1 MLRLLKYLRN
11 NKAQSIIA
19 PLFKFIEAVFE
30 LLVPVIM
37 AQIIDVGVANGD
49 KEYILKRGAV
59 LVLFGILGLACAL
72 TAQYFAAKASFGF
85 GTALRSDLY
94 RHFTSLSYAE
104 VDKVGASTLINRLTS
119 DINLAQSAV
128 NMFLRLFM
136 RAPFIVVGS
145 IIMSLTINVKLTL
158 IFLVVTPILAAAI
171 YFIMHLSLPKYKQI
185 QKNLDGVTLSVRENL
200 SGARVI
206 RAFSAQDREEKRFF
220 EETEKLEKSQL
231 SVGKI
236 SALLNPIT
244 YVIVYVAIIVIIW
257 FGGISVDVGDLT
269 QGNLIALVSY
279 MTQILLA
286 LVAFANL
293 IVIVTK
299 GTASAA
305 RVADMLEVK
314 PSVTDENATITEG
327 DKNAPAVELCNVSF
341 AYNSSDERAISNISL
356 SLSVGQ
362 TLGIIG
368 GTGSGKSTLVSLIP
382 RFYDVTEG
390 KVLVDGVDVREY
402 KLSALRDKIGV
413 VPQKAQ
419 LFSGSIR
426 DNIKWGNA
434 DATDEQVWEA
444 LRLSQADDFVKSK
457 QNGLDEML
465 AQGGKNLS
473 GGQRQRLTI
482 ARALVKKPHI
492 LILDDSA
499 SALDMAT
506 DARLRKAI
514 AGLSYECAVI
524 IVSQRAST
532 IKNADKILVIDDG
545 EAVGLGSHTELM
557 QGCEVY
563 REICQSQLSSEDA
576 SKEGGNA
583 V

>member
-11 NKAQSIIA
+11 NKAQSFIA

-59 LVLFGILGLACAL
+59 LVLFGVLGLACAL

-94 RHFTSLSYAE
+94 RHFTKLSYAE
-104 VDKVGASTLINRLTS
+104 IDKTGASTLINRLTS

-158 IFLVVTPILAAAI
+158 IFLVATPLLSAAI
-171 YFIMHLSLPKYKQI
+171 YFIMHASLPKYKQI
-185 QKNLDGVTLSVRENL
+185 QKNLDSVTLSVRENL

-220 EETEKLEKSQL
+220 DETEKLERSQL
-231 SVGKI
+231 AVGKI

-244 YVIVYVAIIVIIW
+244 YVIVYAAIIVIIW
-257 FGGISVDVGDLT
+257 CGGLSVNVGDLT

-305 RVADMLEVK
+305 RVADMLEVRA
-314 PSVTDENATITEG
+314 SVTDDNASDTQG
-327 DKNAPAVELCNVSF
+327 VKDACAVELKNVSF
-341 AYNSSDERAISNISL
+341 AYESSDENAVSDISFKL
-356 SLSVGQ
+356 EAGQ

-368 GTGSGKSTLVSLIP
+368 GTGSGKSTLVNLIP
-382 RFYDVTEG
+382 RFYDVTKGE
-390 KVLVDGVDVREY
+390 VLVDGVNVKEY
-402 KLSALRDKIGV
+402 KFDTLRDKIGV

-419 LFSGSIR
+419 LFSGTIR
-426 DNIKWGNA
+426 DNIKWGNEN
-434 DATDEQVWEA
+434 ATDEQVWEA
-444 LRLSQADDFVKSK
+444 LTLAQAEEFVRAK
-457 QNGLDEML
+457 QGGLDEMI

-506 DARLRKAI
+506 DAKLRKAVSQ
-514 AGLSYECAVI
+514 LPYECAVI
-524 IVSQRAST
+524 IVSQRAAT

-545 EAVGLGSHTELM
+545 GCVGLGSHSELM
-557 QGCEVY
+557 QSCEIY
-563 REICQSQLSSEDA
+563 REICQSQLSE
-576 SKEGGNA
+576 KEGGDA

>member
-11 NKAQSIIA
+11 NKAQSVIA

-59 LVLFGILGLACAL
+59 LVLFGVLGLACAL

-94 RHFTSLSYAE
+94 RHFTKLSYAE
-104 VDKVGASTLINRLTS
+104 IDKTGASTLINRLTS

-158 IFLVVTPILAAAI
+158 IFLVATPLLSAAI
-171 YFIMHLSLPKYKQI
+171 YFIMHASLPKYKQI
-185 QKNLDGVTLSVRENL
+185 QKNLDSVTLSVRENL

-220 EETEKLEKSQL
+220 DETEKLERSQL
-231 SVGKI
+231 AVGKI

-244 YVIVYVAIIVIIW
+244 YVIVYAAIIVIIW
-257 FGGISVDVGDLT
+257 CGGLSVNVGDLT

-314 PSVTDENATITEG
+314 ASVTDDNASDTQG
-327 DKNAPAVELCNVSF
+327 VKGACAVELKNVSF
-341 AYNSSDERAISNISL
+341 AYESSDENAVSDISFKL
-356 SLSVGQ
+356 EAGQ

-368 GTGSGKSTLVSLIP
+368 GTGSGKSTLVNLIP
-382 RFYDVTEG
+382 RFYDVTKGE
-390 KVLVDGVDVREY
+390 VLVDGVNVKEY
-402 KLSALRDKIGV
+402 KFDTLRDKIGV

-419 LFSGSIR
+419 LFSGTIR
-426 DNIKWGNA
+426 DNIKWGNEN
-434 DATDEQVWEA
+434 ATDEQVWEA
-444 LRLSQADDFVKSK
+444 LTLAQAEEFVRAK
-457 QNGLDEML
+457 QGGLDEMI

-506 DARLRKAI
+506 DAKLRKAVSQ
-514 AGLSYECAVI
+514 LPYECAVI
-524 IVSQRAST
+524 IVSQRAAT

-545 EAVGLGSHTELM
+545 ECVGLGSHSELM
-557 QGCEVY
+557 QSCEIY
-563 REICQSQLSSEDA
+563 REICQSQLSE
-576 SKEGGNA
+576 KEGGDA

>member
-11 NKAQSIIA
+11 NKAQSVIA

-59 LVLFGILGLACAL
+59 LVLFGVLGLACAL

-94 RHFTSLSYAE
+94 RHFTKLSYAE
-104 VDKVGASTLINRLTS
+104 IDKTGASTLINRLTS

-158 IFLVVTPILAAAI
+158 IFLVATPLLSAAI
-171 YFIMHLSLPKYKQI
+171 YFIMHASLPKYKQI
-185 QKNLDGVTLSVRENL
+185 QKNLDSVTLSVRENL

-220 EETEKLEKSQL
+220 DETEKLERSQL
-231 SVGKI
+231 AVGKI

-244 YVIVYVAIIVIIW
+244 YVIVYAAIIVIIW
-257 FGGISVDVGDLT
+257 CGGLSVNVGDLT

-314 PSVTDENATITEG
+314 ASVTDDNASDTQG
-327 DKNAPAVELCNVSF
+327 VKDACAVELKNVSF
-341 AYNSSDERAISNISL
+341 AYESSDENAVSDISFKL
-356 SLSVGQ
+356 EAGQ

-368 GTGSGKSTLVSLIP
+368 GTGSGKSTLVNLIP
-382 RFYDVTEG
+382 RFYDATKGE
-390 KVLVDGVDVREY
+390 VLIDGVNVKEY
-402 KLSALRDKIGV
+402 KFDTLRDKIGV

-419 LFSGSIR
+419 LFSGTIR
-426 DNIKWGNA
+426 DNIKWGNEN
-434 DATDEQVWEA
+434 ATDEQVWEA
-444 LRLSQADDFVKSK
+444 LTLAQAEEFVRAK
-457 QNGLDEML
+457 QGGLDEMI

-506 DARLRKAI
+506 DAKLRKAVSQ
-514 AGLSYECAVI
+514 LPYECAVI
-524 IVSQRAST
+524 IVSQRAAT

-545 EAVGLGSHTELM
+545 ECVGLGSHSELM
-557 QGCEVY
+557 QSCEIY
-563 REICQSQLSSEDA
+563 REICQSQLSE
-576 SKEGGNA
+576 KEGGDA

>member
-11 NKAQSIIA
+11 NKAQSVIA

-59 LVLFGILGLACAL
+59 LVLFGVLGLACAL

-94 RHFTSLSYAE
+94 RHFTKLSYAE
-104 VDKVGASTLINRLTS
+104 IDKTGASTLINRLTS

-158 IFLVVTPILAAAI
+158 IFLVATPLLSAAI
-171 YFIMHLSLPKYKQI
+171 YFIMHASLPKYKQI
-185 QKNLDGVTLSVRENL
+185 QKNLDSVTLSVRENL

-220 EETEKLEKSQL
+220 DETEKLERSQL
-231 SVGKI
+231 AVGKI

-244 YVIVYVAIIVIIW
+244 YVIVYAAIIVIIW
-257 FGGISVDVGDLT
+257 CGGLSVNVGDLT

-314 PSVTDENATITEG
+314 ASVTDDNASDTQG
-327 DKNAPAVELCNVSF
+327 VKGACAVELKNVSF
-341 AYNSSDERAISNISL
+341 AYESSDENAVSDISFKL
-356 SLSVGQ
+356 EAGQ

-368 GTGSGKSTLVSLIP
+368 GTGSGKSILVNLIP
-382 RFYDVTEG
+382 RFYDVTKGE
-390 KVLVDGVDVREY
+390 VLVDGVNVKEY
-402 KLSALRDKIGV
+402 RFDTLRDKIGV

-419 LFSGSIR
+419 LFSGTIR
-426 DNIKWGNA
+426 DNIKWGNEN
-434 DATDEQVWEA
+434 ATDEQVWEA
-444 LRLSQADDFVKSK
+444 LTLAQAEEFVRAK
-457 QNGLDEML
+457 QGGLDEMI

-506 DARLRKAI
+506 DAKLRKAI
-514 AGLSYECAVI
+514 SQLPYECAVI
-524 IVSQRAST
+524 IVSQRAAT

-545 EAVGLGSHTELM
+545 GCVGLGSHSELM
-557 QGCEVY
+557 QSCEIY
-563 REICQSQLSSEDA
+563 REICQSQLSE
-576 SKEGGNA
+576 KEGGDA